1 VLKNP
6 RYAGAFVYG
15 RLRTR
20 RTPEGRE
27 GVYELPRAEW
37 HTLLPSAHPGYVS
50 WEEYEDNL
58 SRLRENAQAQG
69 EDRRQ
74 SPPREGPALLQGLV
88 ICGRCGQRM
97 TVRYYSRS
105 GRTVP
110 DYMCQKDGIANA
122 QPICQHVLGWELDRA
137 VGELLVE
144 TVTPLALEVALAVQD
159 ELNSRAEEV
168 DRLRHQQVERVRYD
182 AELAQRRYLR
192 VDPDNRLVADSLE
205 ADWNQKLR
213 ALAASQV
220 EYERQ
225 READRLLLDDEQ
237 RARVLA
243 LATDFPR
250 LWQDPLTPDRERKR
264 MVRLLLEDITLL
276 RHDHITAH
284 IRFKGGAT
292 RTLTLPLPL
301 PAPQLRQTRP
311 EVVQEIDRLLDQHTD
326 GEVAAIL
333 NQRGFQPGVASAF
346 DSRIVAKLRR
356 NYGLPDRFA
365 RLRRAGL
372 LTLSEVTSLLDLH
385 HQTAKAWEREGR
397 LRAHVFNDKG
407 ERLFEHPGDR
417 PPGKY
422 HWQRLQRRAPSFPSK
437 RAEGVQSDA

>member
-1 VLKNP
+1 
-6 RYAGAFVYG
+6 
-15 RLRTR
+15 
-20 RTPEGRE
+20 
-27 GVYELPRAEW
+27 
-37 HTLLPSAHPGYVS
+37 
-50 WEEYEDNL
+50 
-58 SRLRENAQAQG
+58 
-69 EDRRQ
+69 
-74 SPPREGPALLQGLV
+74 
-88 ICGRCGQRM
+88 
-97 TVRYYSRS
+97 
-105 GRTVP
+105 
-110 DYMCQKDGIANA
+110 
-122 QPICQHVLGWELDRA
+122 
-137 VGELLVE
+137 
-144 TVTPLALEVALAVQD
+144 
-159 ELNSRAEEV
+159 
-168 DRLRHQQVERVRYD
+168 
-182 AELAQRRYLR
+182 
-192 VDPDNRLVADSLE
+192 
-205 ADWNQKLR
+205 
-213 ALAASQV
+213 
-220 EYERQ
+220 
-225 READRLLLDDEQ
+225 
-237 RARVLA
+237 
-243 LATDFPR
+243 
-250 LWQDPLTPDRERKR
+250 
-264 MVRLLLEDITLL
+264 MVRLLLEDVTLL

-311 EVVQEIDRLLDQHTD
+311 EVVQEIDRLLDKHTD

-365 RLRRAGL
+365 RLRQAGL
-372 LTLSEVTSLLDLH
+372 LTLGEVTSLLDLH